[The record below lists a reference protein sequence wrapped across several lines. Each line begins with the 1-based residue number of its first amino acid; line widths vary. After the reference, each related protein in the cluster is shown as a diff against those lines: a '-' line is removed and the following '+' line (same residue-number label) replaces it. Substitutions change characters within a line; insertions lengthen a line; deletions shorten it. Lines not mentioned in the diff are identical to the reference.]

1 MTISNNTQVRS
12 SSLDL
17 PRNDTPPAPAPRPRS
32 ASMSGPRPS
41 GGALLGALSNAPAFP
56 AHTGASTPAQEG
68 SLSATSQ
75 PAGTALPPSPPLPA
89 ALPVRRNSLPPRASS
104 SGSTIGRQGGGSRSL
119 PGSDTLRAQRAALG
133 DETVPV
139 LNLSGDGQS
148 SEELHVHDEPQP
160 HTPASQHESAAPAR
174 QQEPMETNAAGKQPA
189 TSRSGSPLPRE
200 QEATELTAAT
210 TSAAESK
217 PETSRAPGTL
227 SHAKE
232 TPERAEAKTEAETET
247 AKAPGEMPA
256 TSRSASPVPLPKEPP
271 ALVDDARISAAGEM
285 PETSGSSSPAFDQHK
300 SASGKAVLEPPG
312 KAGTSSAT
320 PSQDKPVPAKST
332 FTMPSHA
339 EASSSRLPETPALP
353 DGHDTVSRHPLSPNS
368 ASVSARRL
376 VAQDIDSHE
385 SESPSEATA
394 PNSSPRVAPEI
405 RTLAAAETLAAV
417 ETLAAAETA
426 DTRPASAAAIT
437 DTLSAAL
444 SRPGQIR
451 SFISNVGDMLT
462 RNPYGAAQPLKGWTA
477 NLVNAFSHEFAAT
490 GGATLFRELCSMA
503 TEAVLDK
510 SGAGPETRGV
520 ITASLFTAAAMG
532 NLAAML
538 HKYHTGTADKKTYAG
553 HGAQIIALIATVTAA
568 AYTGKNDQGNG
579 HLGQL
584 ASILPS
590 AIKSYAYLARDVI
603 NVFRP
608 LEGNHDAGYERPVRG
623 QMLNDAPYFFNQLA
637 VNTAQ
642 ASSQWSATSYVD
654 SLIHHTKTNAAI
666 KGLFGYSAANAA
678 GEGLDAIGGRVA
690 SEISTHGFT
699 GKALDE
705 LKTLRLSWGK
715 IDTSETSTATQLG
728 NKAAGAGIARLSL
741 FLSLYAATAV
751 VSHAVE
757 GRGDWS
763 DGYKGFL
770 NNAFGALLII
780 AGCLPFAASTSS
792 PSNRS
797 NERRTVGSDNGM
809 ELGTM
814 HRATP

>member
-1 MTISNNTQVRS
+1 MT
-12 SSLDL
+12 
-17 PRNDTPPAPAPRPRS
+17 
-32 ASMSGPRPS
+32 GPRPS
-41 GGALLGALSNAPAFP
+41 GGALLGALSNAPALP
-56 AHTGASTPAQEG
+56 AHTGTDAPAPAG
-68 SLSATSQ
+68 SLSTTSQ
-75 PAGTALPPSPPLPA
+75 PAGTAQPPSPALPA
-89 ALPVRRNSLPPRASS
+89 PLAVRRNSLPPRASS
-104 SGSTIGRQGGGSRSL
+104 SSGAAIGRGGGGSRSL
-119 PGSDTLRAQRAALG
+119 PGSGKLSAQRAALG

-139 LNLSGDGQS
+139 LDLSGGGQS
-148 SEELHVHDEPQP
+148 REELAVHDEPQP
-160 HTPASQHESAAPAR
+160 HTPASEHDGATPVQH
-174 QQEPMETNAAGKQPA
+174 QELVETNAASKQPA
-189 TSRSGSPLPRE
+189 TSRSGSPLPHE
-200 QEATELTAAT
+200 KDATGLTAAT
-210 TSAAESK
+210 TSEAESK
-217 PETSRAPGTL
+217 PETSRAAGTP

-232 TPERAEAKTEAETET
+232 TPERPEAETET
-247 AKAPGEMPA
+247 AKAPGEKPA
-256 TSRSASPVPLPKEPP
+256 TSRSASPVPLPKASPQLEEEARTSAAGKTPATSRSSSPLPLDKEPP
-271 ALVDDARISAAGEM
+271 APPKTATNEPEATVPSSSSRIALETRTPIAAGT
-285 PETSGSSSPAFDQHK
+285 PVA
-300 SASGKAVLEPPG
+300 A
-312 KAGTSSAT
+312 AGTS
-320 PSQDKPVPAKST
+320 
-332 FTMPSHA
+332 
-339 EASSSRLPETPALP
+339 AL
-353 DGHDTVSRHPLSPNS
+353 
-368 ASVSARRL
+368 
-376 VAQDIDSHE
+376 
-385 SESPSEATA
+385 
-394 PNSSPRVAPEI
+394 
-405 RTLAAAETLAAV
+405 AETG
-417 ETLAAAETA
+417 
-426 DTRPASAAAIT
+426 DTRPASAAAIS
-437 DTLSAAL
+437 DHLSAAL

-477 NLVNAFSHEFAAT
+477 NLVNAFSHEFVAT

-510 SGAGPETRGV
+510 TGAGPETRGV

-532 NLAAML
+532 NLVAML

-553 HGAQIIALIATVTAA
+553 HGAQLIALITTVGLAA
-568 AYTGKNDQGNG
+568 HAGKNDEGNG

-584 ASILPS
+584 AGMLPS

-623 QMLNDAPYFFNQLA
+623 QALNGVPYFGNQLA

-715 IDTSETSTATQLG
+715 IDTSETSTARQLG
-728 NKAAGAGIARLSL
+728 DKAAGAGIARLSL

-751 VSHAVE
+751 VNHAVG
-757 GRGDWS
+757 GRSDWS
-763 DGYKGFL
+763 AGDKNFTE
-770 NNAFGALLII
+770 NALGALLII

-797 NERRTVGSDNGM
+797 NERRTVDADNAM
-809 ELGTM
+809 ELGMM
-814 HRATP
+814 HRTTA

>member
-1 MTISNNTQVRS
+1 MPISNSTQVRS

-17 PRNDTPPAPAPRPRS
+17 PRNDTQPAPAPRQRS

-56 AHTGASTPAQEG
+56 AHTGTHAPAQAG
-68 SLSATSQ
+68 PLSTTSQ
-75 PAGTALPPSPPLPA
+75 PAGTAQPPSSPLPA
-89 ALPVRRNSLPPRASS
+89 PVRRSSLPARASS
-104 SGSTIGRQGGGSRSL
+104 PSGSAIGRPGGGSRSL
-119 PGSDTLRAQRAALG
+119 PGSGKLGAQRAAPG

-139 LNLSGDGQS
+139 LDLSEGGQS
-148 SEELHVHDEPQP
+148 SEDLPVHEEPQP
-160 HTPASQHESAAPAR
+160 HTPASQHESAAPVGHE
-174 QQEPMETNAAGKQPA
+174 EPVETNAAGKQPA
-189 TSRSGSPLPRE
+189 TSRSGSPLPHE
-200 QEATELTAAT
+200 KEASALTAAT
-210 TSAAESK
+210 TSEAESE
-217 PETSRAPGTL
+217 PE
-227 SHAKE
+227 
-232 TPERAEAKTEAETET
+232 
-247 AKAPGEMPA
+247 
-256 TSRSASPVPLPKEPP
+256 TSRSASPVPLPKESP
-271 ALVDDARISAAGEM
+271 ALVKEAGTSAAGKM
-285 PETSGSSSPAFDQHK
+285 PATSSSSSPLPLDKETSF
-300 SASGKAVLEPPG
+300 SAP
-312 KAGTSSAT
+312 
-320 PSQDKPVPAKST
+320 
-332 FTMPSHA
+332 H
-339 EASSSRLPETPALP
+339 
-353 DGHDTVSRHPLSPNS
+353 
-368 ASVSARRL
+368 L
-376 VAQDIDSHE
+376 VAHDIDSQE
-385 SESPSEATA
+385 PESPPEATV
-394 PNSSPRVAPEI
+394 SSSSSRVAPET
-405 RTLAAAETLAAV
+405 RTLAPARTSVVAETG
-417 ETLAAAETA
+417 
-426 DTRPASAAAIT
+426 DTRPASAAAGTSAVAVTEDIRPASAAAIST
-437 DTLSAAL
+437 NLSAAL

-462 RNPYGAAQPLKGWTA
+462 QNPYGATQPLKGWTA
-477 NLVNAFSHEFAAT
+477 NLVNAFSHEFVAT

-510 SGAGPETRGV
+510 TGAGPETRGA

-538 HKYHTGTADKKTYAG
+538 HKYHTGAADNKTYAG
-553 HGAQIIALIATVTAA
+553 HGAQIIALIATVAAA
-568 AYTGKNDQGNG
+568 AYTGKNDAGNG

-584 ASILPS
+584 AGILPS

-623 QMLNDAPYFFNQLA
+623 QMLNDVPYFGNQLA

-642 ASSQWSATSYVD
+642 GSSQWSATSYVD
-654 SLIHHTKTNAAI
+654 SLIHHTKSNAAI

-705 LKTLRLSWGK
+705 LKTLRVSWGK
-715 IDTSETSTATQLG
+715 LDTSETSTAKQLG

-751 VSHAVE
+751 VNHAVE

-763 DGYKGFL
+763 AGTKSFTE
-770 NNAFGALLII
+770 NALGALLII

-797 NERRTVGSDNGM
+797 NEGRTIGADNAAELSVMRRSTS
-809 ELGTM
+809 
-814 HRATP
+814 

>member
-1 MTISNNTQVRS
+1 MPISNSTQVRS

-17 PRNDTPPAPAPRPRS
+17 PRNDTQPAPAPRQRS

-56 AHTGASTPAQEG
+56 AHTGTHAPAQAG
-68 SLSATSQ
+68 PLSTTSQ
-75 PAGTALPPSPPLPA
+75 PAGTAQPPSSPLPA
-89 ALPVRRNSLPPRASS
+89 PVRRSSLPARASS
-104 SGSTIGRQGGGSRSL
+104 PSGSAIGRQGRGSPSL
-119 PGSDTLRAQRAALG
+119 PGSGKLAAQRAAPG
-133 DETVPV
+133 DEAVPV
-139 LNLSGDGQS
+139 LDLSGGGQS
-148 SEELHVHDEPQP
+148 SEDLPVHEEPQP
-160 HTPASQHESAAPAR
+160 HTPASQHESAASVGH
-174 QQEPMETNAAGKQPA
+174 QEPVETRAAGKQPA
-189 TSRSGSPLPRE
+189 TSRSGSPLPHE
-200 QEATELTAAT
+200 KEASGLTAAT
-210 TSAAESK
+210 TSEAESE
-217 PETSRAPGTL
+217 PE
-227 SHAKE
+227 
-232 TPERAEAKTEAETET
+232 
-247 AKAPGEMPA
+247 

-271 ALVDDARISAAGEM
+271 ALEEEAGTSAAGKM
-285 PETSGSSSPAFDQHK
+285 PATSSSSSPLPLDKETSF
-300 SASGKAVLEPPG
+300 SAPHLVAHDIDSQEPESP
-312 KAGTSSAT
+312 
-320 PSQDKPVPAKST
+320 
-332 FTMPSHA
+332 
-339 EASSSRLPETPALP
+339 PE
-353 DGHDTVSRHPLSPNS
+353 
-368 ASVSARRL
+368 ASVS
-376 VAQDIDSHE
+376 
-385 SESPSEATA
+385 
-394 PNSSPRVAPEI
+394 SSSSRVAPET
-405 RTLAAAETLAAV
+405 RTLAAARTSV
-417 ETLAAAETA
+417 AAETGDIRPA
-426 DTRPASAAAIT
+426 SAAAGTSAVAVTEDIRPASAAAIST
-437 DTLSAAL
+437 NLSAAL

-451 SFISNVGDMLT
+451 SFISNVGNMLT
-462 RNPYGAAQPLKGWTA
+462 QNPYGATQPLKGWTA
-477 NLVNAFSHEFAAT
+477 NLVNAFSHEFVAT

-510 SGAGPETRGV
+510 TGAGPETRGA

-538 HKYHTGTADKKTYAG
+538 HKYHTGAADNKTYAG
-553 HGAQIIALIATVTAA
+553 HGAQIIALIATVATA
-568 AYTGKNDQGNG
+568 AYTGKNDEGNG

-584 ASILPS
+584 AGILPS

-623 QMLNDAPYFFNQLA
+623 QMLNDVPYFGNQLA

-642 ASSQWSATSYVD
+642 GSSQWSATSYVD

-705 LKTLRLSWGK
+705 LKTLRVSWGK
-715 IDTSETSTATQLG
+715 LDTSETSTAKQLG

-751 VSHAVE
+751 VNHAVE

-763 DGYKGFL
+763 AGTKSFTE
-770 NNAFGALLII
+770 NALGALLII

-797 NERRTVGSDNGM
+797 NEGRTIGADNAAELSVMRRSTS
-809 ELGTM
+809 
-814 HRATP
+814 